1 MSKPPHAGVSEPFVA
16 STFTQYGVTM
26 LAVQTW
32 EQELV
37 TLVGAASLKA
47 HSGKAVPFER
57 ALQKAFKRTW
67 KQMHKQKP
75 AKLRKLLREFADKDA
90 LTDSLIEE
98 ISDLNEWRK
107 FLAHDYLRSQMHS
120 GSDHRPDPVLV
131 FELFQIGQ
139 AFTTATERMAD
150 ATKILLTGAP
160 KSETVKQVRAV
171 VERFTQELPSVQPAP
186 LETPSP
192 DLETTGAASIKLW
205 QRPGRRSH

>member
-1 MSKPPHAGVSEPFVA
+1 MSKPPHASVSEPFVA
-16 STFTQYGVTM
+16 ATFTQYGVTM

-47 HSGKAVPFER
+47 HTGKSVPFER

-67 KQMHKQKP
+67 KQMHKQK
-75 AKLRKLLREFADKDA
+75 ASKLRKMLRDLADKDA
-90 LTDSLIEE
+90 LTETLIEE

-107 FLAHDYLRSQMHS
+107 FLAHDYLRTQIYT
-120 GSDHRPDPVLV
+120 GTDPRPDPVLV

-139 AFTTATERMAD
+139 AFTAATERMAG

-160 KSETVKQVRAV
+160 KSETLKQVRAV
-171 VERFTQELPSVQPAP
+171 VERFTQELPTVQPAP

-192 DLETTGAASIKLW
+192 DLESIGAASIKLW
-205 QRPGRRSH
+205 QRSGRRSH